1 MKYWLPIL
9 NHGLH
14 LIMKLKIYKRKS
26 MTNSDLQQLSSD
38 FFQNSLDSSPTS
50 AIMRGHKQYF
60 DQIEELN
67 EETFEKETKAVN
79 DFISRLESID
89 SESLSSREKVTH
101 GMLEFALSSNKD
113 SLMDRSWEFGA
124 GVSGFTGFLIDY
136 NQQMFVPD
144 SESADM
150 LLKRLELYK
159 RLFTQI
165 ADVQMIGLKN
175 NRVAT
180 ERNLLRTI
188 DQLENYLGSS
198 LDEDPLLLVNFS
210 PEISDS
216 FIYDWKENAKKIIDS
231 NIRPTVLAYLE
242 QLKSDHIPKGRPDEH
257 SGIMWIDG
265 GEETYLRALRKYT
278 GHKNITVKEVHE
290 VGLSEIERL
299 KKEFFEIGEN
309 VFPGVS
315 TPEEV
320 LQKMQTEPSMRY
332 ESKEQMLQLAVETIE
347 RAYKPL
353 DQWFTVFP
361 KSSCKVLP
369 VPAES
374 EQHAPPAYYYPPLPD
389 GSRDGTYFLNTYK
402 AETKSIFEAESVAFH
417 EAIPGHHLDRTIAVE
432 LQDVPEFQKY
442 VASTAF
448 VEGWGLYSE
457 QLANEMG
464 LYSNNVQQLGR
475 LGNDAWRACRLVLD
489 TGMHGMGWSRNEAI
503 EFFRENSPIEEIN
516 AEIETDRYIA
526 WPGQA
531 CSYKIGQ
538 LKIEELRRKAE
549 NELGD
554 KFDIRYFHDEVL
566 CDGGITLPIL
576 ENKIKDFIQR
586 HSV

>member
-1 MKYWLPIL
+1 
-9 NHGLH
+9 
-14 LIMKLKIYKRKS
+14 
-26 MTNSDLQQLSSD
+26 MTTDLLEQLSND

-50 AIMRGHKQYF
+50 AIMRGHKTYF
-60 DQIEELN
+60 DKLEELTDETFN
-67 EETFEKETKAVN
+67 EETKVVDE
-79 DFISRLESID
+79 FISRLGKID
-89 SESLSSREKVTH
+89 QDTLSDREKVTY
-101 GMLEFALSSNKD
+101 GMLDFALSSNKD
-113 SLMDRSWEFGA
+113 SLLDRSWEFGA

-144 SESADM
+144 IESADM

-165 ADVQMIGLKN
+165 AAVQKVGLDN

-188 DQLENYLGSS
+188 DQLKNYLSS
-198 LDEDPLLLVNFS
+198 AIDQDPLLLVNFS
-210 PEISDS
+210 PEISES
-216 FIYDWKENAKKIIDS
+216 QISEWKEKAKKIIES
-231 NIRPTVLAYLE
+231 NIRPTVLTYME
-242 QLKSDHIPKGRPDEH
+242 QLKLEHLPNGRPDEK
-257 SGIMWIDG
+257 SGIMWIEG

-278 GHKNITVKEVHE
+278 GYKDITVEEVHQ
-290 VGLSEIERL
+290 VGLSEIDRL
-299 KKEFFEIGEN
+299 KKEFFEIGEG
-309 VFPGVS
+309 VFPGVI

-320 LQKMQTEPSMRY
+320 LHKMQTDPSMRY
-332 ESKEQMLQLAVETIE
+332 ESKEQMLQLAVDTIE

-353 DQWFTVFP
+353 GEWFTVFP
-361 KSSCKVLP
+361 KSPCKVLP
-369 VPAES
+369 VPAAS

-432 LQDVPEFQKY
+432 LQDVPDFQKY

-464 LYSNNVQQLGR
+464 LYSNDVQQLGR

-489 TGMHGMGWSRNEAI
+489 TGMHGMGWSRDKAI
-503 EFFRENSPIEEIN
+503 EFFKANSPIEEIN
-516 AEIETDRYIA
+516 SEIETDRYIA

-531 CSYKIGQ
+531 CSYKMGQ

-549 NELGD
+549 KELGD

-576 ENKIKDFIQR
+576 ENKIDTFIAK
-586 HSV
+586 HKS

>member
-1 MKYWLPIL
+1 MR
-9 NHGLH
+9 N
-14 LIMKLKIYKRKS
+14 
-26 MTNSDLQQLSSD
+26 NELQQLSSD

-60 DQIEELN
+60 DQIEEMTD
-67 EETFEKETKAVN
+67 ETFKKETKKVN
-79 DFISRLESID
+79 DFISRLEGINP
-89 SESLSSREKVTH
+89 ESLSNREKVTH

-113 SLMDRSWEFGA
+113 SLLDRSWEFGA

-159 RLFTQI
+159 RLYTQI
-165 ADVQMIGLKN
+165 AEVQKIGLNN

-198 LDEDPLLLVNFS
+198 LEDDPLLLINFS
-210 PEISDS
+210 PEISES
-216 FIYDWKENAKKIIDS
+216 FISDWKEKAKKIIDVS
-231 NIRPTVLAYLE
+231 IRPTVLAYLD
-242 QLKSDHIPKGRPDEH
+242 QLKTEHIPKGRTDEH
-257 SGIMWIDG
+257 SGIMWIEG

-278 GHKNITVKEVHE
+278 GHKDITVQEVHN
-290 VGLSEIERL
+290 VGLSEIDRL

-332 ESKEQMLQLAVETIE
+332 ESKEQMLQLAVDTIE

-353 DQWFTVFP
+353 EEWFTVFP
-361 KSSCKVLP
+361 KSPCKVLP

-432 LQDVPEFQKY
+432 LQDVPDFQKY

-464 LYSNNVQQLGR
+464 LYSNDVQQLGR

-489 TGMHGMGWSRNEAI
+489 TGMHGMGWSRDKAI
-503 EFFRENSPIEEIN
+503 KFFKANSPIEAIN

-531 CSYKIGQ
+531 CSYKMGQ

-576 ENKIKDFIQR
+576 ENKIDTFIAK
-586 HSV
+586 HKS

>member
-1 MKYWLPIL
+1 
-9 NHGLH
+9 
-14 LIMKLKIYKRKS
+14 

-89 SESLSSREKVTH
+89 QESLSNREKVTH

-198 LDEDPLLLVNFS
+198 LEDDPLLLVNFS
-210 PEISDS
+210 PEISES
-216 FIYDWKENAKKIIDS
+216 FISDWKEKAKKIIDL

-242 QLKSDHIPKGRPDEH
+242 QLKSDHIPKGRSDEH

-278 GHKNITVKEVHE
+278 GYKNITVKEVHE
-290 VGLSEIERL
+290 VGMSEIERL

-332 ESKEQMLQLAVETIE
+332 ESKEQMLQLAVDTIE

-361 KSSCKVLP
+361 KSPCKVLP

-464 LYSNNVQQLGR
+464 LYSNDVQQLGR

-489 TGMHGMGWSRNEAI
+489 TGMHGMGWSRDKAI
-503 EFFRENSPIEEIN
+503 EFFRANSPIEEIN

-531 CSYKIGQ
+531 CSYKMGQ

-549 NELGD
+549 NELGNN
-554 KFDIRYFHDEVL
+554 FDIRLFHDEVL

-576 ENKIKDFIQR
+576 ENKIESFIAKHQN
-586 HSV
+586 

>member
-1 MKYWLPIL
+1 MTTDL
-9 NHGLH
+9 
-14 LIMKLKIYKRKS
+14 LI
-26 MTNSDLQQLSSD
+26 QLSND

-50 AIMRGHKQYF
+50 AIMRGHKTYF
-60 DQIEELN
+60 DKLEELTDETFN
-67 EETFEKETKAVN
+67 EENKVVDE
-79 DFISRLESID
+79 FISRLGKID
-89 SESLSSREKVTH
+89 QATLSDREKVTY
-101 GMLEFALSSNKD
+101 GMLDFALSSNKD
-113 SLMDRSWEFGA
+113 SLLDRSWEFGA

-144 SESADM
+144 IESADM

-165 ADVQMIGLKN
+165 AAVQKLGLDN

-188 DQLENYLGSS
+188 DQLENYLSS
-198 LDEDPLLLVNFS
+198 AIDQDPLLLVNFS
-210 PEISDS
+210 PEISES
-216 FIYDWKENAKKIIDS
+216 QISEWKEKAKKIIES
-231 NIRPTVLAYLE
+231 NIRPTVLTYME
-242 QLKSDHIPKGRPDEH
+242 QLKLEHLPNGRPDEK
-257 SGIMWIDG
+257 SGIMWIEG

-278 GHKNITVKEVHE
+278 GYKNITVEEVHQ
-290 VGLSEIERL
+290 VGLSEIDRL
-299 KKEFFEIGEN
+299 KKEFFEIGEG
-309 VFPGVS
+309 VFPGVI

-320 LQKMQTEPSMRY
+320 LHKMQTDPSMRY
-332 ESKEQMLQLAVETIE
+332 ESKEQMLQLAVDTIE

-353 DQWFTVFP
+353 GEWFTVFP
-361 KSSCKVLP
+361 KSPCKVLP
-369 VPAES
+369 VPAAS

-432 LQDVPEFQKY
+432 LQDVPDFQKY

-464 LYSNNVQQLGR
+464 LYSNDVQQLGR

-489 TGMHGMGWSRNEAI
+489 TGMHGMGWSRDKAI
-503 EFFRENSPIEEIN
+503 EFFKANSPIEEIN
-516 AEIETDRYIA
+516 SEIETDRYIA

-531 CSYKIGQ
+531 CSYKMGQ

-576 ENKIKDFIQR
+576 ENKIDTFIAK
-586 HSV
+586 HKS

>member
-1 MKYWLPIL
+1 
-9 NHGLH
+9 
-14 LIMKLKIYKRKS
+14 
-26 MTNSDLQQLSSD
+26 MTTDLLVQLSND

-50 AIMRGHKQYF
+50 AIMRGHKAYF
-60 DQIEELN
+60 DKLEELTDETFN
-67 EETFEKETKAVN
+67 EETKVVDE
-79 DFISRLESID
+79 FISRLGKID
-89 SESLSSREKVTH
+89 QVTLSDREKVTY
-101 GMLEFALSSNKD
+101 GMLDFALSSNKD
-113 SLMDRSWEFGA
+113 SLLDRSWEFGA

-144 SESADM
+144 IESADM

-165 ADVQMIGLKN
+165 AAVQKVGLDN

-188 DQLENYLGSS
+188 DQLENYLSS
-198 LDEDPLLLVNFS
+198 AIDNDPLLLVNFS
-210 PEISDS
+210 PEISES
-216 FIYDWKENAKKIIDS
+216 QISEWKEKAKKIIES
-231 NIRPTVLAYLE
+231 NIRPTVLTYME
-242 QLKSDHIPKGRPDEH
+242 QLKLEHLPNGRSDEK

-265 GEETYLRALRKYT
+265 GEEVYLRALRRYT
-278 GHKNITVKEVHE
+278 GHKDITVKDVHQ
-290 VGLSEIERL
+290 VGLSEIDRL
-299 KKEFFEIGEN
+299 KKEFFTIGEG
-309 VFPGVS
+309 VFPGVT

-320 LQKMQTEPSMRY
+320 LHKMQTDPSMRY
-332 ESKEQMLQLAVETIE
+332 ESKEQMLQLAVDTIE

-353 DQWFTVFP
+353 GQWFTGFP
-361 KSSCKVLP
+361 NSPCKVLP
-369 VPAES
+369 VPAAS

-432 LQDVPEFQKY
+432 LQDVPDFQKY

-464 LYSNNVQQLGR
+464 LYSNDVQQLGR

-489 TGMHGMGWSRNEAI
+489 TGMHGMGWSREKAI
-503 EFFRENSPIEEIN
+503 EFFKANSPIEEIN

-531 CSYKIGQ
+531 CSYKMGQ

-549 NELGD
+549 KELGD

-576 ENKIKDFIQR
+576 ENKIDAFIAK
-586 HSV
+586 HKS

>member
-1 MKYWLPIL
+1 MI
-9 NHGLH
+9 N
-14 LIMKLKIYKRKS
+14 
-26 MTNSDLQQLSSD
+26 NELQQLSSD

-50 AIMRGHKQYF
+50 AIMRGYKQYF
-60 DQIEELN
+60 DQIEEMN
-67 EETFEKETKAVN
+67 DETFEKETKKVN
-79 DFISRLESID
+79 NFISRLESINSD
-89 SESLSSREKVTH
+89 SLSNREKVTH

-113 SLMDRSWEFGA
+113 SLLDRSWEFGA

-159 RLFTQI
+159 RLYTQI
-165 ADVQMIGLKN
+165 AEVQKIGLNN

-198 LDEDPLLLVNFS
+198 LEEDPLLLINFS
-210 PEISDS
+210 PEISES
-216 FIYDWKENAKKIIDS
+216 FISDWKEKAKKIIDA

-242 QLKSDHIPKGRPDEH
+242 QLKSDHIPKGRSDEH
-257 SGIMWIDG
+257 SGIMWIEG
-265 GEETYLRALRKYT
+265 GEESYLRALRKYT
-278 GHKNITVKEVHE
+278 GHKDITVEEVHN
-290 VGLSEIERL
+290 VGLSEIDRL
-299 KKEFFEIGEN
+299 KKEFFEIGKN

-332 ESKEQMLQLAVETIE
+332 ESKEQMLQLAVDTIE

-353 DQWFTVFP
+353 GEWFTVFP
-361 KSSCKVLP
+361 KSPCKVLP

-432 LQDVPEFQKY
+432 LQDVPDFQKY

-464 LYSNNVQQLGR
+464 LYSNDVQQLGR

-489 TGMHGMGWSRNEAI
+489 TGMHGMGWSRDKAI
-503 EFFRENSPIEEIN
+503 KFFKENSPIEAIN

-531 CSYKIGQ
+531 CSYKMGQ

-549 NELGD
+549 NQLGD

-576 ENKIKDFIQR
+576 ENKIDTFIAKYK
-586 HSV
+586 S

>member
-1 MKYWLPIL
+1 
-9 NHGLH
+9 
-14 LIMKLKIYKRKS
+14 
-26 MTNSDLQQLSSD
+26 MTTDLLAQLSND

-50 AIMRGHKQYF
+50 AIMRGHKAYF
-60 DQIEELN
+60 DKLEELTD
-67 EETFEKETKAVN
+67 ETFNKETKVV
-79 DFISRLESID
+79 DEFILRLGNID
-89 SESLSSREKVTH
+89 QNTLSHREKVTY

-113 SLMDRSWEFGA
+113 SLLDRSWEFGA

-144 SESADM
+144 MESADM

-159 RLFTQI
+159 RLFSQI
-165 ADVQMIGLKN
+165 ADVQKVGLVN

-188 DQLENYLGSS
+188 DQLENYLSS
-198 LDEDPLLLVNFS
+198 SIDKDPLMFVNFS
-210 PEISDS
+210 PEITESQIS
-216 FIYDWKENAKKIIDS
+216 EWREKAKKIIET
-231 NIRPTVLAYLE
+231 NVRPTVLTYMN
-242 QLKSDHIPKGRPDEH
+242 QLKSEHLPNGRSDEK

-265 GEETYLRALRKYT
+265 GEEAYLRALRKYT
-278 GHKNITVKEVHE
+278 GHKDTTVKEVHE
-290 VGLSEIERL
+290 VGLSEIDRL
-299 KKEFFEIGEN
+299 KKEFFEIGES

-315 TPEEV
+315 APEEV
-320 LQKMQTEPSMRY
+320 LHKMQTDPSMRY
-332 ESKEQMLQLAVETIE
+332 ESKEQMLQLAVDTIE

-353 DQWFTVFP
+353 GEWFTVFP
-361 KSSCKVLP
+361 KSPCKVLP
-369 VPAES
+369 VPAAS

-402 AETKSIFEAESVAFH
+402 AETKSVFEAESVAFH

-432 LQDVPEFQKY
+432 LQDVPDFQKY

-464 LYSNNVQQLGR
+464 LYSNDVQQLGR

-489 TGMHGMGWSRNEAI
+489 TGMHGMGWSRDKAI
-503 EFFRENSPIEEIN
+503 EFFRANSPIEEIN
-516 AEIETDRYIA
+516 SEIETDRYIA

-531 CSYKIGQ
+531 CSYKMGQ

-576 ENKIKDFIQR
+576 ENKIDTFIAK
-586 HSV
+586 HKS

>member
-1 MKYWLPIL
+1 
-9 NHGLH
+9 
-14 LIMKLKIYKRKS
+14 
-26 MTNSDLQQLSSD
+26 MTNNELQQLSSD

-60 DQIEELN
+60 DQIEEMTD
-67 EETFEKETKAVN
+67 ETFEKETKIVN
-79 DFISRLESID
+79 DFISRLEGINA
-89 SESLSSREKVTH
+89 ESLSNREKVTH

-113 SLMDRSWEFGA
+113 SLLDRSWEFGA

-159 RLFTQI
+159 RLYTQI
-165 ADVQMIGLKN
+165 AEVQKIGLNN

-198 LDEDPLLLVNFS
+198 LEEDPLLLINFS
-210 PEISDS
+210 PEISES
-216 FIYDWKENAKKIIDS
+216 FISDWKEKAKKIIDV
-231 NIRPTVLAYLE
+231 NIRPTVLAYLD
-242 QLKSDHIPKGRPDEH
+242 QLKTEHIPKGRTDEH
-257 SGIMWIDG
+257 SGIMWIEG

-278 GHKNITVKEVHE
+278 GHKDITVQEVHN
-290 VGLSEIERL
+290 VGLSEIDRL
-299 KKEFFEIGEN
+299 KKEFFEIGES

-332 ESKEQMLQLAVETIE
+332 ESKEQMLQLAVDTIE

-353 DQWFTVFP
+353 EEWFTVFP
-361 KSSCKVLP
+361 KSPCKVLP

-389 GSRDGTYFLNTYK
+389 GSRDGTYFLNTFK

-432 LQDVPEFQKY
+432 LQDVPDFQKY

-464 LYSNNVQQLGR
+464 LYSNDVQQLGR

-489 TGMHGMGWSRNEAI
+489 TGMHGMGWSRDKAI
-503 EFFRENSPIEEIN
+503 EFFKANSPIEEIN
-516 AEIETDRYIA
+516 SEIETDRYIA

-531 CSYKIGQ
+531 CSYKMGQ

-549 NELGD
+549 KELGD

-576 ENKIKDFIQR
+576 ENKIDAFIAK
-586 HSV
+586 HKS

>member
-1 MKYWLPIL
+1 
-9 NHGLH
+9 
-14 LIMKLKIYKRKS
+14 
-26 MTNSDLQQLSSD
+26 MTNSDLQQLSND
-38 FFQNSLDSSPTS
+38 FFQDSLASSPTS
-50 AIMRGHKQYF
+50 AILRGHKQYF
-60 DQIEELN
+60 DQIEELD

-89 SESLSSREKVTH
+89 PEPLSNREKVTH

-165 ADVQMIGLKN
+165 ADVQMVGLKS

-198 LDEDPLLLVNFS
+198 LEEDPLLLVNFS
-210 PEISDS
+210 PEISES
-216 FIYDWKENAKKIIDS
+216 LISDWREKAKKIIDS

-242 QLKSDHIPKGRPDEH
+242 QLKSDHIPKGRSDEH
-257 SGIMWIDG
+257 PGIMWIDG

-332 ESKEQMLQLAVETIE
+332 ESKEQMLQLAVDTIE

-361 KSSCKVLP
+361 KSPCKVLP

-464 LYSNNVQQLGR
+464 LYSNDVQQLGR

-489 TGMHGMGWSRNEAI
+489 TGMHGMGWSRDKAI
-503 EFFRENSPIEEIN
+503 EFFRANSPIEEIN

-531 CSYKIGQ
+531 CSYKMGQ

-549 NELGD
+549 NELGN

>member
-1 MKYWLPIL
+1 
-9 NHGLH
+9 
-14 LIMKLKIYKRKS
+14 

-89 SESLSSREKVTH
+89 TESLSNREKVTH

-159 RLFTQI
+159 RLYTQI
-165 ADVQMIGLKN
+165 AEVQKIGLKN

-198 LDEDPLLLVNFS
+198 LEEDPLLLVNFS
-210 PEISDS
+210 PEISES
-216 FIYDWKENAKKIIDS
+216 FISDWKEKAKKIIDL

-332 ESKEQMLQLAVETIE
+332 ESKEQMLQLAVDTIE

-361 KSSCKVLP
+361 KSPCKVLP

-432 LQDVPEFQKY
+432 LQDVPDFQKY

-464 LYSNNVQQLGR
+464 LYSNDVQQLGR

-489 TGMHGMGWSRNEAI
+489 TGMHGMGWSRDKAI
-503 EFFRENSPIEEIN
+503 EFFRANSPIEEIN
-516 AEIETDRYIA
+516 SEIETDRYIA

-531 CSYKIGQ
+531 CSYKMGQ

-549 NELGD
+549 IELGD

-576 ENKIKDFIQR
+576 ENKIDTFIAQYK
-586 HSV
+586 S

>member
-1 MKYWLPIL
+1 
-9 NHGLH
+9 
-14 LIMKLKIYKRKS
+14 
-26 MTNSDLQQLSSD
+26 MTNSDLQQLSKD

-89 SESLSSREKVTH
+89 PEPLSNREKVTH

-188 DQLENYLGSS
+188 DQLENYLGSQ
-198 LDEDPLLLVNFS
+198 LEGDPLLLVNFS

-216 FIYDWKENAKKIIDS
+216 FISDWKEKAKKIIDS

-265 GEETYLRALRKYT
+265 GEEAYLRALRKYT

-332 ESKEQMLQLAVETIE
+332 ESKEQMLQLAVDTIE

-361 KSSCKVLP
+361 KSPCKVLP

-464 LYSNNVQQLGR
+464 LYSNDVQQLGR

-489 TGMHGMGWSRNEAI
+489 TGMHGMGWSRNKAI
-503 EFFRENSPIEEIN
+503 EFFRANSPIEEIN

-531 CSYKIGQ
+531 CSYKMGQ

>member
-1 MKYWLPIL
+1 
-9 NHGLH
+9 
-14 LIMKLKIYKRKS
+14 
-26 MTNSDLQQLSSD
+26 MTNNELQQLSID

-50 AIMRGHKQYF
+50 AIMRGRKQYF

-67 EETFEKETKAVN
+67 DETFEKETKAVN
-79 DFISRLESID
+79 DFILRLESID
-89 SESLSSREKVTH
+89 PKSLSNREKVTH
-101 GMLEFALSSNKD
+101 GMLEFALNSNKD
-113 SLMDRSWEFGA
+113 SLLDKSWEFGA

-136 NQQMFVPD
+136 NRQMFVPD

-150 LLKRLELYK
+150 LLKRLELYE
-159 RLFTQI
+159 RLYTQI
-165 ADVQMIGLKN
+165 AEVQKTGLKN

-188 DQLENYLGSS
+188 DQLENYLGLS
-198 LDEDPLLLVNFS
+198 LEEDPLLLINFS
-210 PEISDS
+210 PEISES
-216 FIYDWKENAKKIIDS
+216 FISDWKEKAKKIIDS
-231 NIRPTVLAYLE
+231 NIRPTVLTYLE
-242 QLKSDHIPKGRPDEH
+242 QLKLDHIPKGRSDEQ
-257 SGIMWIDG
+257 SGIIWIDG
-265 GEETYLRALRKYT
+265 GEETYIRSLRKYT

-299 KKEFFEIGEN
+299 KEEFFEIGEN

-332 ESKEQMLQLAVETIE
+332 ESKEQMLQLAVDTIE

-361 KSSCKVLP
+361 KSPCKVLP

-464 LYSNNVQQLGR
+464 LYSNDVQQLGR

-489 TGMHGMGWSRNEAI
+489 TGMHGMGWSRDNAI
-503 EFFRENSPIEEIN
+503 KFFKANSPIEAVN

-531 CSYKIGQ
+531 CSYKMGQ

-549 NELGD
+549 NELGN

-576 ENKIKDFIQR
+576 ENKIDTFISQ
-586 HSV
+586 HKS

>member
-1 MKYWLPIL
+1 
-9 NHGLH
+9 
-14 LIMKLKIYKRKS
+14 

-89 SESLSSREKVTH
+89 SESLSNREKVTH

-198 LDEDPLLLVNFS
+198 LEEDPLLLVNFS
-210 PEISDS
+210 PEISES
-216 FIYDWKENAKKIIDS
+216 FISDWKEKAKKIIDS

-242 QLKSDHIPKGRPDEH
+242 QLKSDHIPKGRSDEH

-332 ESKEQMLQLAVETIE
+332 ESKEQMLQLAVDTIE

-361 KSSCKVLP
+361 KSPCKVLP

-464 LYSNNVQQLGR
+464 LYSNDVQQLGR

-489 TGMHGMGWSRNEAI
+489 TGMHGMGWSRDKAI
-503 EFFRENSPIEEIN
+503 EFFRANSPIEEIN

-531 CSYKIGQ
+531 CSYKMGQ

>member
-1 MKYWLPIL
+1 
-9 NHGLH
+9 
-14 LIMKLKIYKRKS
+14 
-26 MTNSDLQQLSSD
+26 MTTNLLVQLSND

-50 AIMRGHKQYF
+50 AIMRGHKAYF
-60 DQIEELN
+60 DKLEELTDETFN
-67 EETFEKETKAVN
+67 EETKVVDE
-79 DFISRLESID
+79 FISRLGKIEQD
-89 SESLSSREKVTH
+89 TLSDREKVTY

-113 SLMDRSWEFGA
+113 SLLDRSWEFGA

-144 SESADM
+144 IESADM

-165 ADVQMIGLKN
+165 AAVQKVGLDN

-188 DQLENYLGSS
+188 DQLENYLSS
-198 LDEDPLLLVNFS
+198 AIDDDPLLLVNFS
-210 PEISDS
+210 PEISES
-216 FIYDWKENAKKIIDS
+216 QVSEWKEKAKKIIET
-231 NIRPTVLAYLE
+231 NVRPTVLTYME
-242 QLKSDHIPKGRPDEH
+242 QLKLEHLPNGRSDEK

-265 GEETYLRALRKYT
+265 GEEAYLRALRRYT
-278 GHKNITVKEVHE
+278 GHKDITVKDVHQ
-290 VGLSEIERL
+290 VGLSEIDRL
-299 KKEFFEIGEN
+299 KKEFFTIGEG
-309 VFPGVS
+309 VFPGVTS
-315 TPEEV
+315 PEEV
-320 LQKMQTEPSMRY
+320 LQNMQTDPSMRY
-332 ESKEQMLQLAVETIE
+332 ESKEQMLQLAVDTIE

-353 DQWFTVFP
+353 GEWFTVFP
-361 KSSCKVLP
+361 KSPCKVLP
-369 VPAES
+369 VPAAS

-432 LQDVPEFQKY
+432 LQDVPDFQKY

-464 LYSNNVQQLGR
+464 LYSNDVQQLGR

-489 TGMHGMGWSRNEAI
+489 TGMHGMGWSREKAI
-503 EFFRENSPIEEIN
+503 EFFKANSPIEEIN

-531 CSYKIGQ
+531 CSYKMGQ

-549 NELGD
+549 KELGD

-576 ENKIKDFIQR
+576 ENKIDTFIAK
-586 HSV
+586 HKS

>member
-1 MKYWLPIL
+1 
-9 NHGLH
+9 
-14 LIMKLKIYKRKS
+14 

-89 SESLSSREKVTH
+89 TESLSNREKVTH

-159 RLFTQI
+159 RLYTQI
-165 ADVQMIGLKN
+165 AEVQKIGLKN

-198 LDEDPLLLVNFS
+198 LEEDPLLLVNFS
-210 PEISDS
+210 PEISES
-216 FIYDWKENAKKIIDS
+216 FISDWKEKAKKIIDL

-320 LQKMQTEPSMRY
+320 LQKMQTETSMRY
-332 ESKEQMLQLAVETIE
+332 ESKEQMLQLAVDTIE

-361 KSSCKVLP
+361 KSPCKVLP

-432 LQDVPEFQKY
+432 LQDVPDFQKY

-464 LYSNNVQQLGR
+464 LYSNDVQQLGR

-489 TGMHGMGWSRNEAI
+489 TGMHGMGWSRDKAI
-503 EFFRENSPIEEIN
+503 EFFRANSPIEEIN
-516 AEIETDRYIA
+516 SEIETDRYIA

-531 CSYKIGQ
+531 CSYKMGQ

-549 NELGD
+549 IELGD

-576 ENKIKDFIQR
+576 ENKIDTFIAQ
-586 HSV
+586 HKS

>member
-1 MKYWLPIL
+1 
-9 NHGLH
+9 
-14 LIMKLKIYKRKS
+14 
-26 MTNSDLQQLSSD
+26 MTNSDLQQLSKD
-38 FFQNSLDSSPTS
+38 FFQNSLESSPTS

-89 SESLSSREKVTH
+89 QESLSNREKVTH

-165 ADVQMIGLKN
+165 ADVQMDGLKN

-198 LDEDPLLLVNFS
+198 LEEDPLLLVNFS
-210 PEISDS
+210 PEISES
-216 FIYDWKENAKKIIDS
+216 FISDWKEKAKKIIDL

-242 QLKSDHIPKGRPDEH
+242 QLKSDHIPKGRSDEH

-332 ESKEQMLQLAVETIE
+332 ESKEQMLKLAVDTIE

-361 KSSCKVLP
+361 KSPCKVLP

-464 LYSNNVQQLGR
+464 LYSNDVQQLGR

-489 TGMHGMGWSRNEAI
+489 TGMHGMGWSRDKAI
-503 EFFRENSPIEEIN
+503 EFFRANSPIEEIN

-531 CSYKIGQ
+531 CSYKMGQ

-576 ENKIKDFIQR
+576 ENKIKEFIQR

>member
-1 MKYWLPIL
+1 
-9 NHGLH
+9 
-14 LIMKLKIYKRKS
+14 
-26 MTNSDLQQLSSD
+26 MTNNELQQLSQD

-60 DQIEELN
+60 DQIEEMTD
-67 EETFEKETKAVN
+67 ETFEKETKKVN
-79 DFISRLESID
+79 DFISRLESINA
-89 SESLSSREKVTH
+89 ESLSNREKVTH

-113 SLMDRSWEFGA
+113 SLLDRSWEFGA

-159 RLFTQI
+159 RLYTQI
-165 ADVQMIGLKN
+165 AEVQKIGLNN

-198 LDEDPLLLVNFS
+198 LEEDPLLLINFS
-210 PEISDS
+210 PEISES
-216 FIYDWKENAKKIIDS
+216 FISDWKEKAKKIIDV
-231 NIRPTVLAYLE
+231 NIRPTVLTYLD
-242 QLKSDHIPKGRPDEH
+242 QLKTEHIPKGRTDEH
-257 SGIMWIDG
+257 SGIMWIEG

-278 GHKNITVKEVHE
+278 GHKDITVQEVHN
-290 VGLSEIERL
+290 VGLSEIGRL

-332 ESKEQMLQLAVETIE
+332 ESKEQMLQLAVDTIE

-353 DQWFTVFP
+353 EEWFTVFP
-361 KSSCKVLP
+361 KSPCKVLP

-402 AETKSIFEAESVAFH
+402 AEAKSIFEAESVAFH

-432 LQDVPEFQKY
+432 LQDVPDFQKY

-464 LYSNNVQQLGR
+464 LYSNDVQQLGR

-489 TGMHGMGWSRNEAI
+489 TGMHGMGWSRDKAI
-503 EFFRENSPIEEIN
+503 KFFKANSPIEAIN

-531 CSYKIGQ
+531 CSYKMGQ

-576 ENKIKDFIQR
+576 ENKIDTFIEK
-586 HSV
+586 HKS

>member
-1 MKYWLPIL
+1 
-9 NHGLH
+9 
-14 LIMKLKIYKRKS
+14 

-38 FFQNSLDSSPTS
+38 FFQNSLESSPTT

-89 SESLSSREKVTH
+89 SESLSNREKVTH

-198 LDEDPLLLVNFS
+198 LEEDPLLLINFS

-216 FIYDWKENAKKIIDS
+216 FISDWKEKAKKIIDS

-332 ESKEQMLQLAVETIE
+332 ESKEQMLQLAVDTIE

-361 KSSCKVLP
+361 KSPCKVLP

-464 LYSNNVQQLGR
+464 LYSNDVQQLGR

-503 EFFRENSPIEEIN
+503 EFFRANSPIEEIN

-531 CSYKIGQ
+531 CSYKMGQ

-586 HSV
+586 QSV

>member
-1 MKYWLPIL
+1 
-9 NHGLH
+9 
-14 LIMKLKIYKRKS
+14 
-26 MTNSDLQQLSSD
+26 MTNSDLQQLSKD

-89 SESLSSREKVTH
+89 LESLSNREKVTH

-124 GVSGFTGFLIDY
+124 GVSGFTSFLIDY

-198 LDEDPLLLVNFS
+198 LEEDPLLLINFS

-216 FIYDWKENAKKIIDS
+216 FISDWKEKAKKIIDS

-332 ESKEQMLQLAVETIE
+332 ESKEQMLQLAVDTIE

-361 KSSCKVLP
+361 KSPCKVLP

-464 LYSNNVQQLGR
+464 LYSNDVQQLGR

-503 EFFRENSPIEEIN
+503 EFFRANSPIEEIN

-531 CSYKIGQ
+531 CSYKMGQ

>member
-1 MKYWLPIL
+1 
-9 NHGLH
+9 
-14 LIMKLKIYKRKS
+14 

-89 SESLSSREKVTH
+89 PEPLSNREKVTH

-165 ADVQMIGLKN
+165 ADVQMVGLKS

-188 DQLENYLGSS
+188 DQLENYLVSS
-198 LDEDPLLLVNFS
+198 LEEDPLLLVNFS
-210 PEISDS
+210 PEISES
-216 FIYDWKENAKKIIDS
+216 FISDWREKAKKIIDS

-242 QLKSDHIPKGRPDEH
+242 QLKSDHIPKGRSDEH

-265 GEETYLRALRKYT
+265 GEEAYLRALRKYT

-332 ESKEQMLQLAVETIE
+332 ESKEQMLQLAVDTIE

-361 KSSCKVLP
+361 KSPCKVLP

-464 LYSNNVQQLGR
+464 LYSNDVQQLGR

-503 EFFRENSPIEEIN
+503 EFFRANSPIEEIN

-531 CSYKIGQ
+531 CSYKMGQ

>member
-1 MKYWLPIL
+1 
-9 NHGLH
+9 
-14 LIMKLKIYKRKS
+14 
-26 MTNSDLQQLSSD
+26 MTNSNLEQLSSD

-89 SESLSSREKVTH
+89 PESLSNREKVTH

-113 SLMDRSWEFGA
+113 SLQDRSWEFGA

-165 ADVQMIGLKN
+165 ADVQMDGLKN

-198 LDEDPLLLVNFS
+198 LEEDPLLLVNFS
-210 PEISDS
+210 PEISES
-216 FIYDWKENAKKIIDS
+216 FISDWKEKAKKIIDL

-242 QLKSDHIPKGRPDEH
+242 QLKSDHIPKGRSDEH

-309 VFPGVS
+309 IFPGVS

-332 ESKEQMLQLAVETIE
+332 ESKEQMLKLAVDTIE

-361 KSSCKVLP
+361 KSPCKVLP

-464 LYSNNVQQLGR
+464 LYSNDVQQLGR

-489 TGMHGMGWSRNEAI
+489 TGMHGMGWSRDKAI
-503 EFFRENSPIEEIN
+503 EFFRANSPIEEIN

-531 CSYKIGQ
+531 CSYKMGQ

-576 ENKIKDFIQR
+576 ENKIKEFIQR

>member
-1 MKYWLPIL
+1 
-9 NHGLH
+9 
-14 LIMKLKIYKRKS
+14 
-26 MTNSDLQQLSSD
+26 MTNNELQQLSKD

-67 EETFEKETKAVN
+67 EETFEKETEAVN
-79 DFISRLESID
+79 DFISRLENID
-89 SESLSSREKVTH
+89 PESLSNREKVTH

-124 GVSGFTGFLIDY
+124 GVSGFTSFLIDY

-159 RLFTQI
+159 RLFSQI

-198 LDEDPLLLVNFS
+198 LEEDPLLLINFS

-216 FIYDWKENAKKIIDS
+216 FISDWKEKAKKIIDS
-231 NIRPTVLAYLE
+231 NIRPTVLAYFE
-242 QLKSDHIPKGRPDEH
+242 QLKSDHIPKGRSDEH

-309 VFPGVS
+309 IFPGVS

-320 LQKMQTEPSMRY
+320 LEKMQTEPSMRY
-332 ESKEQMLQLAVETIE
+332 ESKEQMLQLAVDIIE

-361 KSSCKVLP
+361 KSPCKVLP

-464 LYSNNVQQLGR
+464 LYSNDVQQLGR

-489 TGMHGMGWSRNEAI
+489 TGMHGMGWSRDKAV
-503 EFFRENSPIEEIN
+503 EFFRANSPIEEIN
-516 AEIETDRYIA
+516 SEIETDRYIA

-531 CSYKIGQ
+531 CSYKMGQ

>member
-1 MKYWLPIL
+1 
-9 NHGLH
+9 
-14 LIMKLKIYKRKS
+14 
-26 MTNSDLQQLSSD
+26 MTNSELQQLSSD

-79 DFISRLESID
+79 DFISRLESINA
-89 SESLSSREKVTH
+89 ESLSNREKVTH
-101 GMLEFALSSNKD
+101 GMLEFALNSNKD
-113 SLMDRSWEFGA
+113 SLLDRSWEFGA

-159 RLFTQI
+159 RLYTQI
-165 ADVQMIGLKN
+165 AEVQKIGLEN

-198 LDEDPLLLVNFS
+198 LEEDPLLLINFS
-210 PEISDS
+210 PEISES
-216 FIYDWKENAKKIIDS
+216 FISDWKEKAKKIIDS

-242 QLKSDHIPKGRPDEH
+242 QLKSDHIPKGRSDEH

-265 GEETYLRALRKYT
+265 GEEAYLRALRKYT

-320 LQKMQTEPSMRY
+320 LQKMQVEPSMRY
-332 ESKEQMLQLAVETIE
+332 ESKEQMLQLAVDTIE

-361 KSSCKVLP
+361 KSPCKVLP

-464 LYSNNVQQLGR
+464 LYSNDVQQLGR

-489 TGMHGMGWSRNEAI
+489 TGMHGMGWSRDKAI
-503 EFFRENSPIEEIN
+503 EFFRANSPIEEIN
-516 AEIETDRYIA
+516 SEIETDRYIA

-531 CSYKIGQ
+531 CSYKMGQ

-549 NELGD
+549 NELGNN
-554 KFDIRYFHDEVL
+554 FDIRLFHDEVL

-576 ENKIKDFIQR
+576 ENKIEAFIVKHQN
-586 HSV
+586 